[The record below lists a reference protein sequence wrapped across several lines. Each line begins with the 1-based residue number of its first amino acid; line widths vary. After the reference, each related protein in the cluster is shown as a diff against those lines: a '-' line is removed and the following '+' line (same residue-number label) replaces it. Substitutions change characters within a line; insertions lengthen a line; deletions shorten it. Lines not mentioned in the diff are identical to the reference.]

1 MREPLLFLALS
12 FRVLE
17 LFIKTS
23 PFLQRSYHLLA
34 FGEIG
39 GPVNARMLHLGLFR
53 GRKVL
58 LNLLGSFF
66 LELCSGEG
74 RGFVFLGRTPAAP
87 LGWFEILFQLL
98 LPTFGTPVH
107 IKCKNM
113 PKPEVICFFFEANTN
128 EDGHLRR

>member
-1 MREPLLFLALS
+1 MREPLLFLVLS
-12 FRVLE
+12 FRVLK

-34 FGEIG
+34 FGDIG

-66 LELCSGEG
+66 LELCSKEG
-74 RGFVFLGRTPAAP
+74 R
-87 LGWFEILFQLL
+87 
-98 LPTFGTPVH
+98 
-107 IKCKNM
+107 
-113 PKPEVICFFFEANTN
+113 PEGICFSW
-128 EDGHLRR
+128 EDARGASWVV

>member
-1 MREPLLFLALS
+1 MFLALS

-74 RGFVFLGRTPAAP
+74 RGFVFLGRTPVAP
-87 LGWFEILFQLL
+87 LGWFEILTLLLQLL

-113 PKPEVICFFFEANTN
+113 PKRRSFVFFFEANTN

>member
-66 LELCSGEG
+66 LELC
-74 RGFVFLGRTPAAP
+74 LGRTPAAP

-98 LPTFGTPVH
+98 LPTFGT
-107 IKCKNM
+107 
-113 PKPEVICFFFEANTN
+113 
-128 EDGHLRR
+128 L